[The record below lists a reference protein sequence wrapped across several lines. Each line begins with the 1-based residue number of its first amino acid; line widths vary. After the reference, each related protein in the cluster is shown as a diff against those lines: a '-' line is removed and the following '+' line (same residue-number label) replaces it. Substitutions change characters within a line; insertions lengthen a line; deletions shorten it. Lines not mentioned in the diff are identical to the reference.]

1 MSQNQKFSLKTKVIS
16 YLILGITIFFL
27 LEICS
32 ILILNRFPNLVFDED
47 KINQN
52 YSEYLKK
59 RDTLLGWD
67 IDINGRGNSR
77 ELTNRINVTDTLHQI
92 DFYGD
97 SFTYGAEID
106 NDEDIW
112 TNLISKKLNLIIN
125 NRGVGGY
132 GSDQSFLKFK
142 KNNENNNIVVLNH
155 LSENIIRNVNQFRH
169 LIYPSNY
176 YSFKPRF
183 ILKSDSLKLVK
194 IPSIKINEINDF
206 KKTPNKYLKH
216 EYFKIGKNTGIYYKK
231 FPYSITLLKSLLFN
245 WKIKSLRKYYSGYQ
259 PFYKREHT
267 SNGLKITELIL
278 KKFNLVATKNGQI
291 PIITIIPTYR
301 DFQYYF
307 KYKEFP
313 YKNLKLDIFNDVK
326 LIDFGEE
333 ILNIKEKF
341 NINDLRKI
349 YISEKGHMNKTGH
362 IMLAHIFS
370 EYYLK
375 NLVK

>member
-1 MSQNQKFSLKTKVIS
+1 M
-16 YLILGITIFFL
+16 
-27 LEICS
+27 
-32 ILILNRFPNLVFDED
+32 
-47 KINQN
+47 
-52 YSEYLKK
+52 
-59 RDTLLGWD
+59 
-67 IDINGRGNSR
+67 
-77 ELTNRINVTDTLHQI
+77 
-92 DFYGD
+92 
-97 SFTYGAEID
+97 
-106 NDEDIW
+106 
-112 TNLISKKLNLIIN
+112 
-125 NRGVGGY
+125 
-132 GSDQSFLKFK
+132 
-142 KNNENNNIVVLNH
+142 
-155 LSENIIRNVNQFRH
+155 
-169 LIYPSNY
+169 
-176 YSFKPRF
+176 
-183 ILKSDSLKLVK
+183 
-194 IPSIKINEINDF
+194 
-206 KKTPNKYLKH
+206 
-216 EYFKIGKNTGIYYKK
+216 
-231 FPYSITLLKSLLFN
+231 
-245 WKIKSLRKYYSGYQ
+245 
-259 PFYKREHT
+259 
-267 SNGLKITELIL
+267 KITELIL